1 MTMPVTRRALAS
13 MLATSAATAAAVR
26 APAQS
31 PAAPGELAAFPPD
44 TVLPAGLHRVRAN
57 LTIKGDLVL
66 LPGARIDIAH
76 GATLTVLGAFSAPV
90 GPVFSG
96 GGRADLNRSRTPAAH
111 PEWFGAKTD
120 NGAADCLPA
129 LRACLAAH
137 PVMHLRAADYWMS
150 DTFVVDRPFVRI
162 RGAGYRGADQGQ
174 GTRLLVRSG
183 SADVLRVGRDRA
195 PGSVNDFLQGV
206 DIRGMELGR
215 TMPVAPG
222 ARGEPAGLR
231 LRYVLHCQFEGLS
244 ARESGIGFTATGAVR
259 TYLRDCIAFRSLP
272 GTTPGTW
279 RGFQLGGFEEIGLAG
294 TNGSVFVTDC
304 SASIG
309 GAPGVRDSVGLLLEG
324 GFADTF
330 VINFEATALETGI
343 RIDGAAARM
352 GGRAVS
358 GQANLHL
365 RMPVID
371 QCGSVGI
378 DVHDTSEYAL
388 IELTDPYVAV
398 APGAAAAIRF
408 AGTRGATTITG
419 GQLIGRSASGNSAVT
434 GLHAR
439 SASGIDVTGLK
450 IADFARPVSLT
461 GCTGIALAGQ
471 VHNPL
476 VRSAAPAVFLQQCHY
491 IRIALGI
498 SGQPRAFA
506 TGVILAEA
514 PRGPVSI
521 DAALIED
528 AAIGSPPVTIGREA
542 RSARPGRDGQLVI
555 IGR

>member
-1 MTMPVTRRALAS
+1 MTMLVTRRALAPV
-13 MLATSAATAAAVR
+13 LAASAAGAAAVR

-31 PAAPGELAAFPPD
+31 PAAPGGLAAFPPD
-44 TVLPAGLHRVRAN
+44 TVLTAGLHWVTAN

-66 LPGARIDIAH
+66 LPGARIDIAR
-76 GATLTVLGAFSAPV
+76 GVTLTVLGAFSAPV

-96 GGRADLNRSRTPAAH
+96 EGRADLNRSRTPAAH
-111 PEWFGAKTD
+111 PEWFGAETD
-120 NGAADCLPA
+120 DAAADCLPA

-137 PVMHLRAADYWMS
+137 PVMHLRAADYWLS

-162 RGAGYRGADQGQ
+162 RGAGYRGTDRGE

-222 ARGEPAGLR
+222 PRGEPAGLR
-231 LRYVLHCQFEGLS
+231 LQYVLHCQFEGLS
-244 ARESGIGFTATGAVR
+244 ARESGIGYAATGAVR

-304 SASIG
+304 NVSIG

-330 VINFEATALETGI
+330 VINFEAIALETGI
-343 RIDGAAARM
+343 RVDGAAARM
-352 GGRAVS
+352 GERAVS
-358 GQANLHL
+358 AQANLHL

-378 DVHDTSEYAL
+378 DLRDTSEYAL
-388 IELTDPYVAV
+388 IELTEPYVAV
-398 APGAAAAIRF
+398 APGAASAIRF
-408 AGTRGATTITG
+408 TGTRGATTITG
-419 GQLIGRSASGNSAVT
+419 GQLIGRSASGDSDVI
-434 GLHAR
+434 GLHGR
-439 SASGIDVTGLK
+439 SASGIDVIGLK
-450 IADFARPVSLT
+450 IADFARPVSLK
-461 GCTGIALAGQ
+461 GCTRIALAGQ

-476 VRSAAPAVFLQQCHY
+476 VRSAAPAVVLQQCRS
-491 IRIALGI
+491 IRIGLGI

-506 TGVILAEA
+506 GGVTLAEA

-521 DAALIED
+521 DATLIED
-528 AAIGSPPVTIGREA
+528 AALGAPPVTIGTEA
-542 RSARPGRDGQLVI
+542 RSARAGRDGLLVI